1 MNEAVCLYCEKP
13 ERNYKPSKGVDF
25 ICSRCVMAFLSAD
38 QDYLK
43 WVHDRAIKNSMPD
56 KARAIESFIWYQT
69 SWNFLSAGGL
79 LSTGMHDR
87 GRLGNAAGCL
97 LVASN
102 ALLQGYLFRGCP
114 VAPKCCFCT
123 QKRIQGGAGFRSL
136 KFMVR

>member
-56 KARAIESFIWYQT
+56 KARAIESFILPEET
-69 SWNFLSAGGL
+69 DGSIK
-79 LSTGMHDR
+79 
-87 GRLGNAAGCL
+87 
-97 LVASN
+97 
-102 ALLQGYLFRGCP
+102 
-114 VAPKCCFCT
+114 PKKHERHT
-123 QKRIQGGAGFRSL
+123 HRKRSL
-136 KFMVR
+136 RLAANKKIRIKQVKVREETTVL